1 MSAVVMSRDRVVGSK
16 SFWRLSISSR
26 SATTSGSRPGQELDA
41 VGATVVGA
49 VLVTVTWPSLLT
61 VMVPLKPTG
70 MWKCRS
76 FGIGCS
82 LAGVGSI
89 GSIRPYASTSDNHRE
104 SSLVEV
110 TASGWPTE
118 MSLRDAEQFRR
129 RRWLRR
135 SRPTSPLGDPHMQIA
150 GGLEQF
156 VILTRV
162 TLVTSTAAEAW

>member
-1 MSAVVMSRDRVVGSK
+1 MSRDRVVGSK

-41 VGATVVGA
+41 AVVGA

-82 LAGVGSI
+82 LAGVGSV
-89 GSIRPYASTSDNHRE
+89 GPIRAYASTLGNLRE
-104 SSLVEV
+104 YPPVE
-110 TASGWPTE
+110 
-118 MSLRDAEQFRR
+118 
-129 RRWLRR
+129 
-135 SRPTSPLGDPHMQIA
+135 
-150 GGLEQF
+150 
-156 VILTRV
+156 
-162 TLVTSTAAEAW
+162 